1 MKREFAAIAA
11 VLLILCGCSAK
22 KVQDSSAAAPAE
34 TESTSQTQNA
44 SSEAPMNDADAP
56 VHMETVPSEEMQT
69 KPIAPETYFSES
81 FTDEPYEFQTDL
93 EEVVSISL
101 TLPHFTLDSDDA
113 ANVINQTFVDLQKNL
128 QNYMGTT
135 VYETAQARHAI
146 GFLEGSYV
154 AGLEDGILSV
164 TYTVTERYADD
175 DGEITHENVYRFDTS
190 NGERLDA

>member
-11 VLLILCGCSAK
+11 ALLILSACGAK
-22 KVQDSSAAAPAE
+22 NVQDRPAVAHVE
-34 TESTSQTQNA
+34 AQTASQTQNA

-56 VHMETVPSEEMQT
+56 VHMETVPSGEMQT
-69 KPIAPETYFSES
+69 KPIAPETHFSES
-81 FTDEPYEFQTDL
+81 FTDVPYEFQADL

-101 TLPHFTLDSDDA
+101 TLPHFTLDSDEA
-113 ANVINQTFVDLQKNL
+113 ADVINQTFVDLQKNL

-135 VYETAQARHAI
+135 VYETAQARHTL

-154 AGLEDGILSV
+154 ASLEDGILSV

>member
-1 MKREFAAIAA
+1 MKREFAAIVAA
-11 VLLILCGCSAK
+11 LLILSACGAK
-22 KVQDSSAAAPAE
+22 NVQDRPAVAHVE
-34 TESTSQTQNA
+34 AQTASQTQNA

-56 VHMETVPSEEMQT
+56 VHMEIVPSGEMQT
-69 KPIAPETYFSES
+69 KPIAPETHFSES
-81 FTDEPYEFQTDL
+81 FTDVPYEFQADL

-113 ANVINQTFVDLQKNL
+113 ANIINQTFVDLQKNL

-135 VYETAQARHAI
+135 VYETAQARHTI

-154 AGLEDGILSV
+154 ASLEDGILSV

>member
-11 VLLILCGCSAK
+11 ALLILSACGAK
-22 KVQDSSAAAPAE
+22 NVQDRPAVAHVE
-34 TESTSQTQNA
+34 AQTASQTQNA
-44 SSEAPMNDADAP
+44 SSEATMNDADAP
-56 VHMETVPSEEMQT
+56 VHMETVPSGEMQT
-69 KPIAPETYFSES
+69 KPIAPETHFSES
-81 FTDEPYEFQTDL
+81 FTDVPYEFQADL

-101 TLPHFTLDSDDA
+101 TLPHFTLDSDEA
-113 ANVINQTFVDLQKNL
+113 ADVINQTFVDLQKNL

-135 VYETAQARHAI
+135 VYETAQARHTL

-154 AGLEDGILSV
+154 ASLEDGILSV

>member
-1 MKREFAAIAA
+1 MKREFAVIAA
-11 VLLILCGCSAK
+11 ALLILSACGAND
-22 KVQDSSAAAPAE
+22 VQEKAVAAPVEAE
-34 TESTSQTQNA
+34 TTSQTQNA

-69 KPIAPETYFSES
+69 KPIAPEAHFSES
-81 FTDEPYEFQTDL
+81 FTDVPYEFQADL

-101 TLPHFTLDSDDA
+101 TLPHFTLDSDEA
-113 ANVINQTFVDLQKNL
+113 ADVINQTFVDLQKNL

-135 VYETAQARHAI
+135 VYETAQARHTI
-146 GFLEGSYV
+146 GFLEGSYT
-154 AGLEDGILSV
+154 ASLENGILSV

-175 DGEITHENVYRFDTS
+175 DGAITHENVYRFDTS